1 MIKEKTGRVLMERMR
16 TAEEMVEY
24 CKRKG
29 TASGRTKW
37 KLREHFSLIEE
48 ALGKDEYV
56 MCCFAATYH
65 VQSIHQGGEAHVEAL
80 TNKRLL
86 IAREGLMQV
95 GISAIRYDDIN
106 EIKIV
111 KDEVLIDTSKK
122 VPNSCVGY
130 NDAKRIQDELNVI
143 WPIIMHQKAARERQ
157 KSFGGSIADELTKL
171 SNLRERGLL
180 TEQEFQQQ
188 KALLL
193 YPAEEGFLFDEKE
206 QEYEKAARFQ
216 PGKVYHVR
224 KRRPIHSKNMDYEE
238 MEERVLRNDYF
249 LDKANKRTLKQ
260 MVLDIGG
267 FIVFWILFVAGM
279 VFVVDVIKG

>member
-1 MIKEKTGRVLMERMR
+1 MEKMR

-29 TASGRTKW
+29 TASGRTRW

-86 IAREGLMQV
+86 IAREGFMQV
-95 GISAIRYDDIN
+95 GILAIRYDDIN

-130 NDAKRIQDELNVI
+130 NDARRIQEEIDAI
-143 WPIIMHQKAARERQ
+143 WPIIMRQKAARERQ
-157 KSFGGSIADELTKL
+157 ASFGGSIADELIKL
-171 SNLRERGLL
+171 TNLREKGVL

-188 KALLL
+188 KELLL
-193 YPAEEGFLFDEKE
+193 HPAEEGVLFDEKE
-206 QEYEKAARFQ
+206 REYEEAAEFQ

-224 KRRPIHSKNMDYEE
+224 KRRPIHNKNMDYEE
-238 MEERVLRNDYF
+238 MEESVLRNDHF

-260 MVLDIGG
+260 MVLAFGK
-267 FIVFWILFVAGM
+267 FTVFWILFVAGM
-279 VFVVDVIKG
+279 AFVIDVIKG